1 MAKIV
6 IALGGNALGTT
17 LPEQAVAVKVTARSV
32 IDLLEDGNQIV
43 VVHGNGPQVGIIN
56 NAMAALMKQDPKQGV
71 TPLSVCG
78 AMSQAYIGYDLQSAF
93 QEEMD
98 DRGIEQ
104 SVPVCTIVTR
114 VEVDPNDPAF
124 AHPTKPIGKFMTKEE
139 ADEFSAKTGYPV
151 FEDAGRG
158 YRRYVASPM
167 PKDILEL
174 RAIRDLVETGHLVIC
189 CGGGGIPVFPE
200 KGHHFKGAAA
210 VIDKD
215 HCAELL
221 AEKMDADI
229 LIILTAV
236 EQVAINFRKENEK
249 WLKDLTPAEAKAY
262 AAEGHFAPGS
272 MLPKVEASVR
282 FAESK
287 PGRKAII
294 TSLEKAIDAIHGKTG
309 TAIEAK

>member
-17 LPEQAVAVKVTARSV
+17 LPEQAVAVKITARAV
-32 IDLLEDGNQIV
+32 IDLLTDGNRIV

-56 NAMAALMKQDPKQGV
+56 NAMAALMKQDPKQGF

-93 QEEMD
+93 QEEME
-98 DRGIEQ
+98 DRCLE
-104 SVPVCTIVTR
+104 VCPPVCTIVTR
-114 VEVDPNDPAF
+114 VEVDPKDPAF
-124 AHPTKPIGKFMTKEE
+124 AHPTKPIGKFMTEEE
-139 ADEFSAKTGYPV
+139 ANEFSAKTGYPV

-174 RAIRDLVETGHLVIC
+174 RAIRNLVDTDHLVIC

-200 KGHHFKGAAA
+200 KGNHFKGAAA

-215 HCAELL
+215 YCAELL
-221 AEKMDADI
+221 AEKLDADI
-229 LIILTAV
+229 LIILTAI
-236 EQVAINFRKENEK
+236 EQVAINFGKPDQK
-249 WLKDLTPAEAKAY
+249 WLKELTPAEARAY
-262 AAEGHFAPGS
+262 AGEGHFAPGS
-272 MLPKVEASVR
+272 MLPKVEASIR

-287 PGRKAII
+287 PGRKAVI
-294 TSLEKAIDAIHGKTG
+294 TSLEKAIEAVHGLTG
-309 TAIEAK
+309 TTIGEK